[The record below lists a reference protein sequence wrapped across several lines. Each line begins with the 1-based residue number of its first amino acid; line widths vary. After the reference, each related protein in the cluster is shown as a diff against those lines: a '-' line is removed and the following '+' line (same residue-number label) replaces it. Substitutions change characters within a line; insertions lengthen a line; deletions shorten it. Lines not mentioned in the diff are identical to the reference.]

1 MGVFVMIRIRKIVNP
16 LLEVNQRRIDEVREV
31 IRKQFSALSEEKASE
46 FIEQL
51 LDPLK
56 FQSLTSLFVAE
67 DVNNNLKG
75 FALLMYMPDINFCYL
90 DFMAVTPSKSSSGIG
105 GALYERVRE
114 EAISLNSV
122 GIFFECLPDDPNLCN
137 DGSLLEENKRRLA
150 FYERFGARPI
160 INTKYEMRV
169 KQEDDCP
176 PYLVCDNLNSIVEP
190 DKNTAKKI
198 ISAILIRKY
207 SHYCDDAY
215 IQMVTNSVTDDP
227 IRLRPFMYLKKYE
240 KIQHVIRNDQEKIL
254 LYVNEK
260 HSIHHIKEKGYV
272 ESPVRINSIK
282 KELLHTNFFTE
293 IKPEIYPEKFILS
306 VHDSRYFSYFK
317 KVCSNISAG
326 KSVYP
331 YVFPVRNAVK
341 APKELSVRAGY
352 FCFDTF
358 TPLNKNAF
366 LAAKGGVDCALSAA
380 DALISGRSVAYVLTR
395 PPGHHAE
402 KALFGGFCYFN
413 NCAIAA
419 ERFSKIGRVAI
430 LDIDFHHG
438 NGQQQIFFER
448 NDVLTISVHGH
459 PSFAYPYFSGFEE
472 EKGEHGGFGFNY
484 NFPLPETISYEQY
497 EKTIKKCIRIIQ
509 KYNPQFFII
518 ALGLDTAKN
527 DPTGTWN
534 FTYNDIFNIGK
545 LLGGLKS
552 PTLIIQE
559 GGYKT
564 NSMGIYAKHFF
575 SGYCKTRFVI

>member
-1 MGVFVMIRIRKIVNP
+1 MIRIRKIVNP
-16 LLEVNQRRIDEVREV
+16 LLEVNKRRIAEVKEE
-31 IRKQFSALSEEKASE
+31 IISHFYALSEEKATE

-67 DVNNNLKG
+67 DINNNLKG

-90 DFMAVTPSKSSSGIG
+90 DFIAVTLSKSSSGIG

-114 EAISLNSV
+114 EATALKSNGV
-122 GIFFECLPDDPNLCN
+122 FFECLPDDPRLCS
-137 DGSLLEENKRRLA
+137 DHSKLEENKRRLA

-160 INTKYEMRV
+160 INTKYEAKV
-169 KQEDDCP
+169 TAQDDCP
-176 PYLVCDNLNSIVEP
+176 PYLVYDSLNAKVELE
-190 DKNTAKKI
+190 KEATKKI
-198 ISAILIRKY
+198 IRAILERKY
-207 SHYCDDAY
+207 SHYCDEEY
-215 IQMVTNSVTDDP
+215 IKMVLDSVTDDP
-227 IRLRPFMYLKKYE
+227 VQLRPFIYHKKSE
-240 KIQHVIRNDQEKIL
+240 KSPASKNNTREKVL
-254 LYVNEK
+254 LYINEK

-282 KELLHTNFFTE
+282 KELLNTSFFVET
-293 IKPEIYPEKFILS
+293 KPEIYPEKFILS
-306 VHDSRYFSYFK
+306 VHDRGYFSYFK
-317 KVCSNISAG
+317 KVCSNLPAG
-326 KSVYP
+326 KSIYP

-341 APKELSVRAGY
+341 APKDLSVRAGY

-380 DALISGRSVAYVLTR
+380 DALISGQAVAYVLTR

-419 ERFSKIGRVAI
+419 QRFSHLGKVAV

-438 NGQQQIFFER
+438 NGQQQIFYLR
-448 NDVLTISVHGH
+448 DDVLTLSVHGH
-459 PSFAYPYFSGFEE
+459 PSFAYPYFSGFDD
-472 EKGEHGGFGFNY
+472 EKGENEGLGYNF
-484 NFPLPETISYEQY
+484 NFPLAETITYDLY
-497 EKTIKKCIRIIQ
+497 EKTIIKCIQIIR
-509 KYNPQFFII
+509 KFNPQYFII

-527 DPTGTWN
+527 DPTGTWS
-534 FTYNDIFNIGK
+534 FSYSDIFNLGK
-545 LLGGLKS
+545 LLGKMS
-552 PTLIIQE
+552 YPTLIIQE

-564 NSMGIYAKHFF
+564 NTMGVFAKHFF
-575 SGYCKTRFVI
+575 SGYYKSRFGG